1 MKLSLARLQEPRSFK
16 KRLVVQGDTC
26 LARVWHLDDRLDTCL
41 AWFGGFRGL
50 LPFFPTRARG
60 PNPHTKALI
69 EHACAPLHL
78 TMERKTGLPKKEVP
92 PRWLSGF
99 SGAVCM
105 DGRVPLATQLVNSW
119 GGAGGLRRFSAAT
132 SEWERHAA
140 WYCQGF
146 LGGAEAR
153 SRPYV
158 SLPPVCWFH

>member
-1 MKLSLARLQEPRSFK
+1 MT
-16 KRLVVQGDTC
+16 VWT
-26 LARVWHLDDRLDTCL
+26 RVWHGLVVS
-41 AWFGGFRGL
+41 GGCFLSFQQEPG
-50 LPFFPTRARG
+50 G

-78 TMERKTGLPKKEVP
+78 TMERKTGLPKKKVP

-119 GGAGGLRRFSAAT
+119 GGGGGLRRFSAAT

-153 SRPYV
+153 SRPCVAASSLLV
-158 SLPPVCWFH
+158 SLVSRLVFVRNKYDHLY